1 MVQMMIRQLV
11 TRPWTTRP
19 RTMRAIAA
27 ASVFGAILFAILFA
41 ILGVPGVA
49 RAEDTPTGD
58 PANGKRLYLAD
69 GCFQCHGR
77 AGQGGAFNYATPALA
92 QTALPV
98 DSFIAFLREAPN
110 DMPSFSSTVL
120 SDRDAADIHA
130 FLQSLP
136 GPRPAKDIPLLN
148 Q

>member
-1 MVQMMIRQLV
+1 MMIRQLV
-11 TRPWTTRP
+11 TRPG
-19 RTMRAIAA
+19 TMTAIAA
-27 ASVFGAILFAILFA
+27 AAVFFA
-41 ILGVPGVA
+41 ILGAA
-49 RAEDTPTGD
+49 RAEDAPTGD

-77 AGQGGAFNYATPALA
+77 AGQGGAFNYVTPALA
-92 QTALPV
+92 QIALPV
-98 DSFIAFLREAPN
+98 DSFIAYLREAPN

-120 SDRDAADIHA
+120 SDKDAADIHA